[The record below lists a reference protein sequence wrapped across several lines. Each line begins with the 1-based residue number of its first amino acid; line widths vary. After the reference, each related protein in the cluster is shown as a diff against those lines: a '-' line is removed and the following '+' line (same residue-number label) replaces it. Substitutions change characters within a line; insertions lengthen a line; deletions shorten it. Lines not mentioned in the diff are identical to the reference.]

1 MKPRERSSASQEVKF
16 QTRYEVD
23 LARGASHI
31 ASMLYAD
38 SIKSALLETLRAFE
52 KQHGRGDYR
61 IFMSAL
67 AQRLENRDR
76 AHAVAMLRYLI
87 EHDDLDGFVSSAPA
101 SGRPTL
107 APPSRTQTELQSDG
121 SDDGALKTSLASA
134 KPARPV
140 KDA

>member
-1 MKPRERSSASQEVKF
+1 MKPRESSSASQEVKF

-38 SIKSALLETLRAFE
+38 SIKSALLETLLAFE

-76 AHAVAMLRYLI
+76 AQAVAMLRYLM
-87 EHDDLDGFVSSAPA
+87 EHGDLKGFASSAPA

-107 APPSRTQTELQSDG
+107 ARPSRAQTELQSDG
-121 SDDGALKTSLASA
+121 SDDGLLKTNRAQP
-134 KPARPV
+134 KPARQV
-140 KDA
+140 RDA